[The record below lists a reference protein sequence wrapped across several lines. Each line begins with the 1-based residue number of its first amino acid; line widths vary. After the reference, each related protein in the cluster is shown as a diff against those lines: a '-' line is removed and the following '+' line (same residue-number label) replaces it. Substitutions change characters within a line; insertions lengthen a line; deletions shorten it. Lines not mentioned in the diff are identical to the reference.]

1 MERLLLN
8 QAYTGTVEGYSSE
21 GLGIVRINGAVVF
34 VPRAVRGE
42 EVRLRIVKA
51 MKTSY
56 AGEIEKILTAS
67 PERVEPDCP
76 YFGECGGCVYRHMTY
91 AEELQS
97 KLQKVNDALRR
108 IGGLTLRAEEILGA
122 ENPLHYR
129 NKAQYPVGA
138 DGAVG
143 FYRRRSHRVIPVERC
158 QICAPAADETAGAVG
173 AWMKKY
179 GVSPYDETT
188 GKGLVRHVYVRTN
201 RVGESL
207 CCVVLNGKNAPREP
221 ELAAMIL
228 ATAPKTVG
236 VVLNGNVS
244 RGNVI
249 LGERYRTLW
258 GQDFLMDELCGLE
271 FKLSV
276 PSFYQVNREQA
287 EVLYGKAV
295 EFAGLTGTETVLDL
309 YCGAGT
315 ITLAMS
321 KAAKRVIGAE
331 IVPEAI
337 ENARENAAR
346 NGISNA
352 EFFQG
357 DAADIAA
364 KLEREGLRPDVICV
378 DPPRKGL
385 APEVVDSVA
394 AMGPERV
401 VYVSCDP
408 ATLARDLKRFAELG
422 YRAERAVAADLFPGT
437 AHVESVILMQRCGS
451 GEEK

>member
-8 QAYTGTVEGYSSE
+8 HSYTGTVEGYSSE

-34 VPRAVRGE
+34 VPRAVRSE
-42 EVRLRIVKA
+42 EVKLRIVKA

-56 AGEIEKILTAS
+56 AGEIEEIAAPS
-67 PERVEPDCP
+67 RSRVEPDCP
-76 YFGECGGCVYRHMTY
+76 YFGACGGCVYRHMTY
-91 AEELQS
+91 AEELWA
-97 KLQKVNDALRR
+97 KLRKVNDALER

-129 NKAQYPVGA
+129 NKAQYPVGS

-143 FYRRRSHRVIPVERC
+143 FYRRRSHEVIPVERC
-158 QICAPAADETAGAVG
+158 RICDPAADATAGAVN

-179 GVSPYDETT
+179 GVSAYDEKT

-201 RVGESL
+201 RAGESL
-207 CCVVLNGKNAPREP
+207 CCVVLNGKTAPREP
-221 ELAAMIL
+221 ELAAMVL
-228 ATAPKTVG
+228 AAAPKTVG

-244 RGNVI
+244 PGNVI

-258 GQDFLMDELCGLE
+258 GQDFLMDRLCGLQ

-287 EVLYGKAV
+287 EALYGKAV
-295 EFAGLTGTETVLDL
+295 EFAGLTGAETVLDL

-321 KAAKRVIGAE
+321 NAAKRVIGAE
-331 IVPEAI
+331 LVPQAV
-337 ENARENAAR
+337 ENARENAER
-346 NGISNA
+346 NGIQNA
-352 EFFQG
+352 EFFLG
-357 DAADIAA
+357 DAAEIAA
-364 KLEREGLRPDVICV
+364 RLEKEGLRPDVICV

-385 APEVVDSVA
+385 APEVIDSVA
-394 AMGPERV
+394 AMVPKRV

-408 ATLARDLKRFAELG
+408 ATLARDLKRFSELD

-437 AHVESVILMQRCGS
+437 AHVETCVLLSHKNS
-451 GEEK
+451 